1 MSLRMWKD
9 RMVARL
15 LARYPG
21 LVKRWSGNRDFS
33 AEMAGYRAGP
43 AFTPWTPP
51 AKPVSECTVASG
63 DDGRGEG
70 ENMTAEA
77 VKSPPPRGLT
87 VLWRRRASDEFPE
100 RLALAVERLALAVER
115 RHGFS
120 MSAVQRLHGFSML
133 VALRLLLT
141 S

>member
-1 MSLRMWKD
+1 MNLRRWKD

-15 LARYPG
+15 LTRYPG

-33 AEMAGYRAGP
+33 AEMAGFRAG
-43 AFTPWTPP
+43 AGFTPWTPP
-51 AKPVSECTVASG
+51 AKPVRECSVALVTTG
-63 DDGRGEG
+63 GVRGKHDGE
-70 ENMTAEA
+70 T

-87 VLWRRRASDEFPE
+87 ALRRGWCGRAADE
-100 RLALAVERLALAVER
+100 LDER
-115 RHGFS
+115 RLLAF
-120 MSAVQRLHGFSML
+120 QRLHGFSML